1 VRTFFLGVVVAIVG
15 GAAIAAAVIASGVVD
30 VAATRPSKLAD
41 RVLAYA
47 STRSIAHHA
56 RNERNPLAGDPAAL
70 KRGLDHYRDDCL
82 ACHGAPGAHPQE
94 VAAGLHPRP
103 PDLVSPEVQAFTD
116 GMLYAAVADGI
127 GSTGMPAFGPVHRP
141 EDLWSIVAFVRHLP
155 ALTPEER
162 KELAPAVGH
171 EHEPPSHSAAPAAWP
186 TAPAQGGHA
195 AAPGP
200 DRHLLTVQITGFE
213 FAPATL
219 EAHVGDVIEWKN
231 DDPVAHTATAGDHT
245 FDTGEIDGG
254 AASRVVARGKGR
266 FAYSCR
272 FHPEMKGTLVVQ

>member
-1 VRTFFLGVVVAIVG
+1 
-15 GAAIAAAVIASGVVD
+15 
-30 VAATRPSKLAD
+30 
-41 RVLAYA
+41 VLAYA

-70 KRGLDHYRDDCL
+70 KRGLDHYREDCL

-103 PDLVSPEVQAFTD
+103 PDLASPQVQSFTD
-116 GMLYAAVADGI
+116 GMLYATIADGI
-127 GSTGMPAFGPVHRP
+127 GSTGMPAFGAAHRP
-141 EDLWSIVAFVRHLP
+141 EDIWCMVAFLRHLP

-162 KELAPAVGH
+162 QELAREAGH
-171 EHEPPSHSAAPAAWP
+171 EQEQEPAAEAAASSAWP
-186 TAPAQGGHA
+186 AAPAQGGRA

-200 DRHLLTVQITGFE
+200 GSHLHTVQITGFE

-219 EAHVGDVIEWKN
+219 EVHVGDVVEWKN
-231 DDPVAHTATAGDHT
+231 ADPVAHTATAGDHT
-245 FDTGEIDGG
+245 FDTGQIDGG

-272 FHPEMKGTLVVQ
+272 YHPEMKGTLVVQ